1 MKVNEADEDLEHD
14 LRRYH
19 QCCRDTHHSLAT
31 YFLPEDIAVLIVMD
45 TPRED
50 KREGPWEKVD
60 KGEVLLRV
68 IAVAESEVVIVAFF
82 EISGL
87 KLNGLR

>member
-1 MKVNEADEDLEHD
+1 
-14 LRRYH
+14 
-19 QCCRDTHHSLAT
+19 
-31 YFLPEDIAVLIVMD
+31 MD